1 MNGILSFIWIRI
13 VSWLNLKVYLPGS
26 RPLSHWASGSERLD
40 SPIIGW
46 PALAS
51 LTCSL
56 TESDRCPLESPEIE
70 TFDSKAF
77 NQKQINNFSFNVK
90 KLKQVHEVNF
100 IYYPSKGT
108 ECFPTR
114 CNLSPSTLAFADC
127 KFWTEKFALKTFLCK
142 LRFLPDLNFAF
153 PKPTLLRPTESFA
166 IRSFEY

>member
-77 NQKQINNFSFNVK
+77 NQKQINNFSYRLMSKNWNKCMRWILSTIRRKEPNAFRLAATSLRRHSHLQTANFE
-90 KLKQVHEVNF
+90 LKSLHWKRFCVNF
-100 IYYPSKGT
+100 D
-108 ECFPTR
+108 F
-114 CNLSPSTLAFADC
+114 SPISISPF
-127 KFWTEKFALKTFLCK
+127 
-142 LRFLPDLNFAF
+142 
-153 PKPTLLRPTESFA
+153 
-166 IRSFEY
+166 